1 MKARIQ
7 QKNLWLRKM
16 MKFFHLSRRKS
27 SLLWR
32 GYPTSETHVSSILLL
47 SAWLPAPSSI
57 NLWSKTLLMKQS
69 IQSGQLLAKLSRPCC
84 KIQNPLFTLL
94 KKQLIATCPSL
105 VATINTMLNNLWI
118 FSWIKY
124 PRSWLRNLQLLTMF
138 LVVRQCPA
146 WHVCL
151 AKNKKIFLKKC
162 IFSVYLFLSHNLTT
176 SIS

>member
-32 GYPTSETHVSSILLL
+32 GYPTSEIHVSSILSL

-57 NLWSKTLLMKQS
+57 NLWSKILLMKQS
-69 IQSGQLLAKLSRPCC
+69 IQLGQLLVKLSRPCC

-94 KKQLIATCPSL
+94 KKQLIATCPSS
-105 VATINTMLNNLWI
+105 VATINTMLNSLWI

-176 SIS
+176 ST